1 MFDEKR
7 VGAIARAALENIL
20 LPSRK
25 NLAVLESH
33 EKMPGELVTSAD
45 VESQRFIHSE
55 LEALCP
61 GAQFLGEELQ
71 DGRSPDL
78 NALAGYE
85 GLWIVD
91 PLDGTSVYASGG
103 LTFSVMIAFA
113 SRGIVRGAWIA
124 APRALENGEIGV
136 SLAWAVEGRPAILDG
151 NKVMLAC
158 DTDADGEGIVRTK
171 FFSPEV
177 REQLAAVVRSCKG
190 QSSAGVDML
199 DLVAGR
205 ADYLMYSRTLPWDFA
220 APLLWGA
227 SAGVV
232 ARRLSG
238 HAVSLKPGGTGLLCA
253 RTEADWRRAH
263 ADTIAKT
270 SHADRICGELSADR
284 SVRV

>member
-91 PLDGTSVYASGG
+91 PLDGTSVYASG
-103 LTFSVMIAFA
+103 
-113 SRGIVRGAWIA
+113 
-124 APRALENGEIGV
+124 
-136 SLAWAVEGRPAILDG
+136 
-151 NKVMLAC
+151 
-158 DTDADGEGIVRTK
+158 
-171 FFSPEV
+171 
-177 REQLAAVVRSCKG
+177 
-190 QSSAGVDML
+190 
-199 DLVAGR
+199 
-205 ADYLMYSRTLPWDFA
+205 
-220 APLLWGA
+220 
-227 SAGVV
+227 
-232 ARRLSG
+232 
-238 HAVSLKPGGTGLLCA
+238 
-253 RTEADWRRAH
+253 
-263 ADTIAKT
+263 
-270 SHADRICGELSADR
+270 
-284 SVRV
+284 